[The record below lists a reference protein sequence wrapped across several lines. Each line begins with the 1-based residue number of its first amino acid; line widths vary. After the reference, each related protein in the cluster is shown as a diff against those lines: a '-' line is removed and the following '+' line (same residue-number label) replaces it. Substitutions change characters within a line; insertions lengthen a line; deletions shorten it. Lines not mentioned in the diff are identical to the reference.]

1 MVICTPDKDL
11 AQYVR
16 GTSIVQLNR
25 RTRVIIDEAGV
36 VQKFGVSPESI
47 PDYLA
52 LVGGCSRWL
61 SWASGL
67 GREMFG
73 CRAGQLRLESI
84 AKETLNKLVSSR

>member
-1 MVICTPDKDL
+1 VVICTPDKDL

-52 LVGGCSRWL
+52 LVGDAADGYPGLVGWGAKCSAAVL
-61 SWASGL
+61 AN
-67 GREMFG
+67 F
-73 CRAGQLRLESI
+73 
-84 AKETLNKLVSSR
+84 VSSPSLRKL